1 MSFGLNTRRVMSN
14 VIIRIY
20 RCINKLWLHA
30 LYPLALVMSVVAT
43 AQADTGKKVYQAPKF
58 DFLRFNEDW
67 SSLKGVAIEDLE
79 PIHRIKH
86 ISLSEDGSNWVSL
99 GGHLRARSESYQDF
113 AFGAPA
119 DANDSFIVYRALF
132 HADWHFGENLRIF
145 SELKHADISGR
156 DLPGGAR
163 PIDEDPAEIQQLFVD
178 YQFTTGTDSSFT
190 LRVGR
195 QEYGFGK
202 SRLISPLPWANALR
216 HWDGVTG
223 IFNTPKYNVNAFY
236 SSFNPVDQD
245 GFNNNDS
252 DNTLA
257 GIYIKQDLATGGGVE
272 YYWLGTEREDIAF
285 NGTLGDE
292 ERDTFGIRHWGEISD
307 PLGYEFEVA
316 YQTGNVGVEDVSAYM
331 FASELAY
338 AFPGANS
345 SKLSLGFDFASGDE
359 DAGGEVNTFNQLF
372 PLGHAYFGFIDTVGR
387 QNIVDIS
394 AAYTAKASDR
404 SNFRIAVHN
413 FSRAED
419 EDALYNAGGAVV
431 RAGDANA
438 SSDIGNEI
446 DLTFSYSF
454 TKRATGS
461 LGYSQFFAGD
471 FLSDTGADE
480 DIQFAFAQI
489 LYNF

>member
-1 MSFGLNTRRVMSN
+1 MHQNMSDFVNSFF
-14 VIIRIY
+14 
-20 RCINKLWLHA
+20 RCNSRA
-30 LYPLALVMSVVAT
+30 LLAT
-43 AQADTGKKVYQAPKF
+43 ACLLTLTMNVLGSAHADNTAGKVYQAPNF
-58 DFLRFNEDW
+58 NFMRFNEDW
-67 SSLKGVAIEDLE
+67 SGLKGIDIEDLE
-79 PIHRIKH
+79 PTHRIKH
-86 ISLSEDGSNWVSL
+86 LSLSEDGKNWVSL
-99 GGHLRARSESYQDF
+99 GGHLRARLESYKDF

-119 DANDSFIVYRALF
+119 DADDSFVVYRALF

-145 SELKHADISGR
+145 SEFKHANISGR

-163 PIDEDPAEIQQLFVD
+163 PIDEDQAEVQQLFVD
-178 YQFTTGTDSSFT
+178 YKFATGAQSSFT

-195 QEYGFGK
+195 QEYGFGR

-223 IFNTPKYNVNAFY
+223 IFDTPHFNVNLFY

-257 GIYIKQDLATGGGVE
+257 GFYATRLFAANSGVE
-272 YYWLGTEREDIAF
+272 YYWLATEREDAAF

-292 ERDTFGIRHWGEISD
+292 ERDTFGVRHWGKVSD
-307 PLGYEFEVA
+307 PLSYDIEFA
-316 YQTGNVGVEDVSAYM
+316 YQTGDVGVEDVSAFM

-338 AFPGANS
+338 ALPGAS
-345 SKLSLGFDFASGDE
+345 ISKLSLGFDYASGDDE
-359 DAGGEVNTFNQLF
+359 AGGEVNTFNQLF

-387 QNIVDIS
+387 QNIIDIS
-394 AAYTAKASDR
+394 AAFTTKASSR

-419 EDALYNAGGAVV
+419 EDALYNAGSAVV

-446 DLTFSYSF
+446 DLTFNYNF
-454 TKRATGS
+454 TTRATGS
-461 LGYSQFFAGD
+461 LGYSQLFAGD

-480 DIQFAFAQI
+480 DIKFAYAQI